1 MALGEQARR
10 GERAQLRQLRWASLI
25 EGTTLVTLVGLAMP
39 LKHLFGYP
47 QVSAVLGPVH
57 GLAFLA
63 YLWVVFAT
71 VAGGDWRRTEV
82 TRLILAA
89 FVPFGAF
96 FNSALLRRK
105 EARLAAA
112 A

>member
-1 MALGEQARR
+1 MTQGRRTQR
-10 GERAQLRQLRWASLI
+10 GELAQLRQLRWASLV

-47 QVSAVLGPVH
+47 QVSAVLGPLH

-63 YLWVVFAT
+63 YLWIVVST

-82 TRLILAA
+82 ARLFVAA
-89 FVPFGAF
+89 FIPFGAF
-96 FNSALLRRK
+96 FIAVLLRRK
-105 EARLAAA
+105 EAVLAGAT
-112 A
+112 